1 MCNLRNLL
9 TVLLLTVLVAASDY
23 GEAASVVNITPA
35 GVQAASASYSIA
47 ATAWPDSAGFDL
59 TISYD
64 VATLGSP
71 SVASGALSAGAILES
86 DTGTPG
92 VIRIVC
98 ITGDVIKGSGVV
110 ASISFTRIGTAPVP
124 QPKFTKL
131 SLFAID
137 GSQTALTDKPPV
149 PDPDPVAP
157 GPVGPDPV
165 VPGPVAPDPVVP
177 AAPTPTPTP
186 TGTGTTL
193 GTVTYTDS
201 PFVGTQQKQEIKEEP
216 KKEESGD
223 SLQPEPGQ
231 QEAPLPTAESGETV
245 TTDVP
250 LSGEKTAEDAA
261 KSESSDEKHEKVP
274 GSTSGAVTDINA
286 TPVGSES
293 DLKNEEKKDG
303 KTGDDSAAA
312 TKTDEEIAAEAKA
325 VADGKLKS
333 GLKPAIGKK
342 TKGDAAKVE
351 KKKTDKQ
358 KVKAKKTKKTR
369 KPATDT
375 K

>member
-64 VATLGSP
+64 VATLKSP

-124 QPKFTKL
+124 QPRFTKL

-137 GSQTALTDKPPV
+137 GSQTALTDTVPAPGPDLTPVPGPDPDPTPVPV
-149 PDPDPVAP
+149 PDPTPV
-157 GPVGPDPV
+157 
-165 VPGPVAPDPVVP
+165 
-177 AAPTPTPTP
+177 PTSVP
-186 TGTGTTL
+186 TGSTL

-231 QEAPLPTAESGETV
+231 QEAPLPTAESGDTA

-261 KSESSDEKHEKVP
+261 KSEPSDEKHEKVP
-274 GSTSGAVTDINA
+274 GSTSGAVTDGNV

-303 KTGDDSAAA
+303 KNGDDSVAA